1 MRKVLKTAA
10 TALMLLMFIPA
21 SYADESIGLEFP
33 VDDAKFAAAQRNY
46 EFLGMD
52 LDDGVKLPGLNA
64 EQTEVAK
71 RKHKVRLLNYRWQTY
86 SNIEERKHEFERIQ
100 SYAARY
106 NVTMWQEM
114 KQQQLKDFKKY
125 RY

>member
-1 MRKVLKTAA
+1 MQKI
-10 TALMLLMFIPA
+10 MMGLLLLIFMGS

-33 VDDAKFAAAQRNY
+33 VEDASMAASQRNY

-52 LDDGVKLPGLNA
+52 LEDGVELPGLNS
-64 EQTEVAK
+64 EQTAIAK
-71 RKHKVRLLNYRWQTY
+71 RQHKVRLLNYRWQTY
-86 SNIEERKHEFERIQ
+86 TNIEQRQKEYVRIR
-100 SYAARY
+100 SYATRY

-114 KQQQLKDFKKY
+114 KQQQLKDFRKY

>member
-1 MRKVLKTAA
+1 MRKVLTIAT
-10 TALMLLMFIPA
+10 TALMLLMFMPA
-21 SYADESIGLEFP
+21 SHADESIGLEFP
-33 VDDAKFAAAQRNY
+33 VDDAKLAASQRNY

-52 LDDGVKLPGLNA
+52 LDDGVTLPGLNE
-64 EQTEVAK
+64 EQSIIVK

-86 SNIEERKHEFERIQ
+86 TNIEERKHEFERIQ

>member
-1 MRKVLKTAA
+1 MRKVLTIAT
-10 TALMLLMFIPA
+10 TALMLLMFMPA
-21 SYADESIGLEFP
+21 THADESIGLEFP
-33 VDDAKFAAAQRNY
+33 VDDAKLAASQRNY

-52 LDDGVKLPGLNA
+52 LDDGVTLPGLNE
-64 EQTEVAK
+64 EQSIIVK

-86 SNIEERKHEFERIQ
+86 ANIEERKHEFERIQ